1 MEKNMTQWYEELATN
16 EDMTIERA
24 VAFLEREAHP
34 RSFSEIIEKFCPADD
49 PKKILT
55 AGLKENHQDL
65 AAGSVEKRVRG
76 WFQGKHGVEKSD
88 AVELCYILELDLEQA
103 DDFVALLAEERFH
116 WRDPEELI
124 DIFALAHHYS
134 YAQAKALKQQL
145 LPCLPQEQATPTP
158 KEEMFTALVKRDVL
172 RLRNE
177 EELKS
182 FLFENSARLGKL
194 HNNAYR
200 LFIDRLNLLESPPPD
215 YIDDSKTGMT
225 IRDILLEYMY
235 IGNISQAKERA
246 RRTKKGELRDD
257 DAFILSAAQKNV
269 LKYWPDETTLS
280 KIKSRAMDVTRKVLI
295 LLLLATE
302 EGFQSD
308 LNEDDWLYEEPEE
321 YSREEAFADIYGR
334 LNQTLLDC
342 GFSTLDARVPFDW
355 MVLYSICVEDIFDAD
370 LRMRGLIRR
379 MFPEDGN

>member
-1 MEKNMTQWYEELATN
+1 METNMTQWYEHLATS

-24 VAFLEREAHP
+24 AAFLESEAHP
-34 RSFSEIIEKFCPADD
+34 RSFSEIVERFCAADD
-49 PKKILT
+49 PKKLLT
-55 AGLKENHQDL
+55 DRLKENHPDL
-65 AAGSVEKRVRG
+65 AAGSVERRVRG

-88 AVELCYILELDLEQA
+88 AVELSYILELDLEQA

-116 WRDPEELI
+116 WREPEEII
-124 DIFALAHHYS
+124 DIYALAHHYS
-134 YAQAKALKQQL
+134 YAQAKGLKEQL
-145 LPCLPQEQATPTP
+145 LPRLPREQETTLPG
-158 KEEMFTALVKRDVL
+158 EEAFTSLVKQDVL

-182 FLFENSARLGKL
+182 FLFESSARLGRL

-200 LFIDRLNLLESPPPD
+200 LFTDRLNLLESPPPD

-235 IGNISQAKERA
+235 IGNISHVKEKA
-246 RRTKKGELRDD
+246 RKTKKGELRDD
-257 DAFILSAAQKNV
+257 DAFILSVAQKNI

-280 KIKSRAMDVTRKVLI
+280 KMKSRAMDVTRKVLI

-302 EGFQSD
+302 EGFRGELS
-308 LNEDDWLYEEPEE
+308 EDDWLYEEPEE
-321 YSREEAFADIYGR
+321 YSREETFADIYGR

-342 GFSTLDARVPFDW
+342 GFSALDARAPFDW
-355 MVLYSICVEDIFDAD
+355 MVLYSICVDDMFDAD
-370 LRMRGLIRR
+370 LRMRGLIHR